1 MKKIELH
8 VHLDGSIRPTTI
20 SELLDISLEE
30 AIKLSTVSNKTN
42 SLKEYLDKFDIPLK
56 IMQTKENL
64 VRVSKE
70 LAEEL
75 QKDNVIY
82 AEIRFAPNKHL
93 EQGLTLDEIITSILT
108 GLKEVPMKTNLIL
121 CMMRGDSFAE
131 NLEVIKYAKKYL
143 GQGVVGIDLAGNE
156 AQYPVNDYKELFDIA
171 KKESIPFTIHAGE
184 ADGPSSVINAIHIG
198 AKRIGH
204 GVHAIESEEALNL
217 IKEKDIALEVC
228 PKSNLDTNMY
238 STLDKHPIK
247 KLYDQKIKITLNTDN
262 RTVSNITLNKTYK
275 DLEETFHFT
284 KNDFIK
290 MNINAI
296 NCAFIT
302 KKEKQ
307 ELLELLMK

>member
-30 AIKLSTVSNKTN
+30 AIKFSTVSNKTN

-70 LAEEL
+70 LAEDL
-75 QKDNVIY
+75 QNDNVIY

-93 EQGLTLDEIITSILT
+93 EQGLTLDEVITSILK
-108 GLKEVPMKTNLIL
+108 GLREVQIKTNLIL
-121 CMMRGDSFAE
+121 CMMRGDSFNK
-131 NLEVIKYAKKYL
+131 NLKVIKYAKKYL

-156 AQYPVNDYKELFDIA
+156 SAYPVNDYKELFDIA
-171 KKESIPFTIHAGE
+171 KKEDIPFTIHAGE
-184 ADGPSSVINAIHIG
+184 ADGALSIINAINLG

-217 IKEKDIALEVC
+217 IKEKDITLEVC
-228 PKSNLDTNMY
+228 PKSNLDTNIY
-238 STLDKHPIK
+238 NKIEEHPIK
-247 KLYDQKIKITLNTDN
+247 KLFDKGIKVTLNTDN
-262 RTVSNITLNKTYK
+262 RTVSNITLNETYEELK
-275 DLEETFHFT
+275 DTFKFT
-284 KNDFIK
+284 DEDFIR
-290 MNINAI
+290 MNKNAI
-296 NCAFIT
+296 ECAFINET
-302 KKEKQ
+302 EKQ